1 MEMFADEEAEKKM
14 HELIAHVPKDQHQA
28 SLVMA
33 KFMEHECKMQDKT
46 FAKTGVEQ
54 EELEENL
61 MHFMSDPDVAK
72 KMA

>member
-1 MEMFADEEAEKKM
+1 
-14 HELIAHVPKDQHQA
+14 
-28 SLVMA
+28 MA